1 MKIEKYYKELEV
13 QYNFEK
19 LETMRKGFL
28 LNKIFHQSRN
38 GMNIHECTCD
48 RILSSN
54 SKVKMK
60 VSSSDFTQIHKSPYY
75 RVTVDYNLR
84 NLRNNM

>member
-1 MKIEKYYKELEV
+1 MW
-13 QYNFEK
+13 
-19 LETMRKGFL
+19 KGVL

-38 GMNIHECTCD
+38 DMNIHECTCD

-60 VSSSDFTQIHKSPYY
+60 VSTSDFTKIRKSPYDS
-75 RVTVDYNLR
+75 VTGNYNLR
-84 NLRNNM
+84 NLRKNME